1 MAQYS
6 FVTIWRHHAPI
17 DAVYDAIADSLRW
30 PEWWPA
36 VLAVKELVPGDPITL
51 VGTVRRCTFKG
62 SLPYTLTF
70 DATVTNTVRPH
81 TLAGTAAGELE
92 GTGVWTLTEEPGGVT
107 AARYDWN
114 IRTNR
119 WWMNLLAPL
128 AGNLFK
134 TNHDFVMRAG
144 AAGLCTRLGGVSGT
158 CSWLGEDTVRPA
170 A

>member
-1 MAQYS
+1 MAHYS

-17 DAVYDAIADSLRW
+17 DAVYDAIADSLHW
-30 PEWWPA
+30 PDWWPA
-36 VLAVKELVPGDPITL
+36 VLAVEELVAGDPVTL

-62 SLPYTLTF
+62 SLPYRLTF

-81 TLAGTAAGELE
+81 TLVGTAAGELE
-92 GTGVWTLTEEPGGVT
+92 GTGVWTLTEEPDGVT
-107 AARYDWN
+107 AARYDWS
-114 IRTNR
+114 IQTNR

-128 AGNLFK
+128 AGGLFK

-158 CSWLGEDTVRPA
+158 CSWLGENSVA
-170 A
+170 SEA